1 MGQELGRRRGE
12 LGCRGGNASQ
22 AGRRALRDDSTVMNQ
37 HPLEQSKAPA
47 ELDQLRGLVSDL
59 PPFWA
64 LATTSERGSSL
75 SLEAAYWGP
84 FPPVQTLLLLIELLH
99 REKHKTVPGRLDA
112 EYYLCMHS
120 SLPFMPLLTENVTF
134 ILIAFM
140 PIFLTPMLE
149 AAHIWVIKTHFPTF
163 LANGM
168 ANEKSVEVTGWGF
181 EKAIQRSKLSK
192 LPFSLSLCSSF
203 FVPGT

>member
-1 MGQELGRRRGE
+1 M
-12 LGCRGGNASQ
+12 SQ
-22 AGRRALRDDSTVMNQ
+22 AGRRALRDDNTVMNQ

-64 LATTSERGSSL
+64 LATTSERGSFL

-84 FPPVQTLLLLIELLH
+84 PPVQTLLLLIELLH

-112 EYYLCMHS
+112 EYDLCMHS
-120 SLPFMPLLTENVTF
+120 SLSFMPLLAENVTF

-140 PIFLTPMLE
+140 PTFLTPMLG
-149 AAHIWVIKTHFPTF
+149 AACIWVIKTHFPTF
-163 LANGM
+163 LANG
-168 ANEKSVEVTGWGF
+168 NG
-181 EKAIQRSKLSK
+181 
-192 LPFSLSLCSSF
+192 
-203 FVPGT
+203 